1 MGRCAGVAT
10 RRWMFLRGLG
20 RHSLHW
26 GGFPDRF
33 RQAFPGAEIEL
44 LDLAGNGTEA
54 ARGSYLNIGA
64 YAQDLRQRSRFIAE
78 GKTSFSVLALS
89 MGAMVASAWAE
100 QYPGEIGR
108 MVLINTSSRADS
120 RFYQRLRG
128 QNYSRIL
135 QMTIRKGNLLHRERA
150 ILEMTAQG
158 LPRLESLAQDYAAM
172 TPSASANFMRQIFAS
187 SRYSYPQAPNC
198 PVLFL
203 ASEGDNLVNPICTRR
218 LAGRWQAKLA
228 VHPGADHDLP
238 LLAPDWIIEKVREFL
253 EQAA

>member
-1 MGRCAGVAT
+1 MSAGSLGET
-10 RRWMFLRGLG
+10 SQRWMLLRGLG

-44 LDLAGNGTEA
+44 LDLAGNGAEA
-54 ARGSYLNIGA
+54 ARRSYLNIGA
-64 YAQDLRQRSRFIAE
+64 YAQDLRQRSRFVAE
-78 GKTSFSVLALS
+78 GKTPFSVLAIS

-100 QYPGEIGR
+100 HYQGEIER

-120 RFYQRLRG
+120 RFYQRLRWR
-128 QNYSRIL
+128 NYLRIL
-135 QMTIRKGNLLHRERA
+135 QIAMRKDELLVRERA
-150 ILEMTAQG
+150 ILEMTARG
-158 LPRLESLAQDYAAM
+158 FPRLESLAQEYAAM

-203 ASEGDNLVNPICTRR
+203 ASEGDNLVDPVCTRR
-218 LAGRWQAKLA
+218 LAGRWQAKLD

-238 LLAPDWIIEKVREFL
+238 CWRRIGLLKS
-253 EQAA
+253 

>member
-1 MGRCAGVAT
+1 ML
-10 RRWMFLRGLG
+10 LRGLG
-20 RHSLHW
+20 RYSLHW

-54 ARGSYLNIGA
+54 ARSSYLNIGA
-64 YAQDLRQRSRFIAE
+64 YAQDLRQRSRFVAE
-78 GKTSFSVLALS
+78 GRTPFSVLAIS

-100 QYPGEIGR
+100 HYQGEIER

-120 RFYQRLRG
+120 RIYQRLRWR
-128 QNYSRIL
+128 NYLRIL
-135 QMTIRKGNLLHRERA
+135 QIAMRKDELLVRERA
-150 ILEMTAQG
+150 ILEMTARG
-158 LPRLESLAQDYAAM
+158 FPRLETLAQEYAAM

-203 ASEGDNLVNPICTRR
+203 AS
-218 LAGRWQAKLA
+218 
-228 VHPGADHDLP
+228 
-238 LLAPDWIIEKVREFL
+238 
-253 EQAA
+253 